1 MKCDGTLLLPLN
13 LHLLF
18 CLALAEDFTDRIVA
32 VADSDIL
39 VAPLAVANLTLDT
52 PPRAAYLG
60 PGNENVLVVDRWASI
75 PTQNRG
81 VQMELVPDSVASRVL
96 ERIPIVIGAG
106 VLVLALVTGCTQ
118 VDQEE
123 TAVQQGKVKGA
134 VGTSIDRDVP
144 IDEAN
149 REIRTTTESTNEST
163 TRKAANAPLEGEKA
177 DTIKLLEN

>member
-1 MKCDGTLLLPLN
+1 
-13 LHLLF
+13 
-18 CLALAEDFTDRIVA
+18 
-32 VADSDIL
+32 
-39 VAPLAVANLTLDT
+39 
-52 PPRAAYLG
+52 
-60 PGNENVLVVDRWASI
+60 
-75 PTQNRG
+75 
-81 VQMELVPDSVASRVL
+81 MELVSDSVASRVL

-123 TAVQQGKVKGA
+123 TAVQKGKVKGA

-149 REIRTTTESTNEST
+149 REIRTTTESTHEST